1 MEYNAKM
8 NSRSFISKLNRNKK
22 QIIRYLGFSILL
34 RSVYGI
40 LILALA
46 YFFGW
51 EFKDLREFEILGLR
65 VYFLVLFIVAC
76 LVVVRFRKLYKWWT
90 KES

>member
-1 MEYNAKM
+1 MEYNYKM
-8 NSRSFISKLNRNKK
+8 NSRSFISKFNHNKK
-22 QIIRYLGFSILL
+22 QIVRYLGFSILL

-40 LILALA
+40 SILALA

-65 VYFLVLFIVAC
+65 AYFLILPIMAI
-76 LVVVRFRKLYKWWT
+76 LVVLRFRKLYKWWT
-90 KES
+90 QE